1 MKTFSLLLHCRNIT
15 MSYLHTHTHS
25 NMLLANSLSV
35 YHSGTGVTTYAL
47 HPGVI
52 QTELGRHFFPALSL
66 WKRLLSM
73 PFFFFLKTP
82 WQGAQTTI
90 YCAVDESL
98 QNTSGLY
105 YRSVASSI
113 MCVECS
119 LVRFCSSRPVRG
131 VHKLSNVIITMA
143 NKI

>member
-1 MKTFSLLLHCRNIT
+1 